1 MSCYFRDMNDVF
13 KEASI
18 TVTPGNKRQID
29 QAFHQIAGVTYKD
42 CSNTWKK
49 LKQEL
54 MGDEEKRRG
63 LIQMLQATTH

>member
-1 MSCYFRDMNDVF
+1 MNDVF

-42 CSNTWKK
+42 CPSTWRK
-49 LKQEL
+49 LKQDLMVNEQKRSEL
-54 MGDEEKRRG
+54 IEK
-63 LIQMLQATTH
+63 LQAAMH